1 MLLDKL
7 ERINRLR
14 KEAMNNPEFLK
25 AAQEHQ
31 KALEHADKAV
41 NEAKKRQYKSRAAR
55 SLSDIYQGV
64 DVGQHESTHH

>member
-14 KEAMNNPEFLK
+14 KEAMNNPEFLQ

-31 KALEHADKAV
+31 QALEQNEKRCFEEKNLKNKART
-41 NEAKKRQYKSRAAR
+41 AK

-64 DVGQHESTHH
+64 DVGQHGYPQH